1 MSPTRRD
8 FVRSTGGLVIG
19 FSLSDPLL
27 EAFVQGAAA
36 QSPAAPRPAAPPP
49 VGLPLDRIDSWI
61 RIAEDGSVTVL
72 TGKVEVG
79 MGVNVAL
86 SQIVA
91 EELGVDFDRVTMVMG
106 DTSGTPDQ
114 GGVGSSNSVSS
125 GGAALRNVAATVRGL
140 LLQAGSR
147 RLGVPVDRLVVR
159 SGVVSVRDG
168 EASGSQ
174 APRSV
179 AYGELVKDAN
189 FGEALRVS
197 GSGFTLNVQGS
208 GKPRP
213 PSEYSIV
220 GTSVR
225 RSDVAEKVFGTFQY
239 VVDVRVPNMLHGRV
253 VRPETVGAQ
262 VLAVDDSAARRIT
275 GFVQAVVKGNFIGVV
290 AETEWS
296 AVKAAR
302 ALNVTWSAPADT
314 FPDQGT
320 LYAHMRAAAPK
331 ATRETVK
338 RGDAPAALARA
349 AKRIDAVYEYPFHS
363 HATMGPG
370 CAVAD
375 VRMDGITT
383 VWCGAQKP
391 HASQRG
397 YAELLGVPP
406 DRVRVAW
413 MEDSGSYGRPGFD
426 DVGAD
431 ALVLSQA
438 VGRPVRVQWMRS
450 DLTGW
455 GPKGPAAV
463 FELSAGLDAS
473 GNISGVRFT
482 SKAFSGGEIHFI
494 PTSKSNFLAAQL
506 MGVPN
511 TSGFDEFA
519 EWGGPG
525 GGAPPYALPD
535 MLSTAHVIPS
545 LAPTPS
551 PLAGTHIRDP
561 NGPSTSFAVESF
573 MDELAAAAGADP
585 IEFRHRYLTDE
596 RARAVLTAAAEKA
609 AWQPRTPARLAGAR
623 TARVA
628 TGRGVSLGIR
638 GGTYV
643 GNVVDVEVDRTTG
656 VVRVLSFVMA
666 HDCGLVINPLG
677 LTQTLQ
683 ANVIQTLS
691 RTIKEE
697 VRFSRRAVTSV
708 DWNSYPISRMSD
720 VPPRIDI
727 VVLNRPDVASTGAGE
742 AATRAIA
749 AAVANAI
756 FDATGVRIRRVP
768 FTPAS
773 VKAAL
778 A

>member
-1 MSPTRRD
+1 MTSRPTVSRRD
-8 FVRSTGGLVIG
+8 FVKSAGGLIVG
-19 FSLSDPLL
+19 FSIAGPMVPAVLG
-27 EAFVQGAAA
+27 QAAA
-36 QSPAAPRPAAPPP
+36 QRPPAGPAP
-49 VGLPLDRIDSWI
+49 VGPPLAQLDSWL
-61 RIAEDGSVTVL
+61 RIAPDGAVTVC

-91 EELGVDFDRVTMVMG
+91 EELDVPMNRVTMIMG

-114 GGVGSSNSVSS
+114 GGVGSSNSIAS
-125 GGAALRNVAATVRGL
+125 GGAALRNVAATVRAL
-140 LLQAGSR
+140 LLQAAAR
-147 RLGVPVDRLVVR
+147 RLDTPVEQLSVQN
-159 SGVVSVRDG
+159 GIVSSRT
-168 EASGSQ
+168 
-174 APRSV
+174 APTRSV
-179 AYGELVKDAN
+179 SYGELVVDAK
-189 FGEALRVS
+189 FDEALKVS
-197 GSGFTLNVQGS
+197 GIGFTLNVQGS
-208 GKPRP
+208 GKPKS
-213 PSEYSIV
+213 PSDYSIV

-225 RSDVAEKVFGTFQY
+225 RTDIAAKMFGTFTY

-253 VRPETVGAQ
+253 IRPPAVGAQ
-262 VLAVDDSAARRIT
+262 VLSVDDSAAKTIS
-275 GFVQAVVKGNFIGVV
+275 GFVQTVVKGNFVGVV
-290 AETEWS
+290 AASEWG

-302 ALNVTWSAPADT
+302 AVKVAWSDPGDR
-314 FPDQGT
+314 FPDQQD

-331 ATRETVK
+331 ASRESLK
-338 RGDAPAALARA
+338 RGDASAAMARA
-349 AKRIDAVYEYPFHS
+349 TRRVEAVYAYPFHS

-375 VRMDGITT
+375 VQPDGITT

-391 HASQRG
+391 HQSQRG

-406 DRVRVAW
+406 ERVRVAW

-438 VGRPVRVQWMRS
+438 VGRPVRVQWMRG

-463 FELSAGLDAS
+463 FELSAGLDAD
-473 GNISGVRFT
+473 GDIRGVQFT

-494 PTSKSNFLAAQL
+494 PTAKGNFLAAQL
-506 MGVPN
+506 MGLPN

-519 EWGGPG
+519 EWGSAG
-525 GGAPPYALPD
+525 GGAAPYAIAD
-535 MLSTAHVIPS
+535 IVSTAHVIPS
-545 LAPTPS
+545 LHATPS

-573 MDELAAAAGADP
+573 MDELATAAGVDPIQFRTKYLTDDRAKAVLAAAAGK
-585 IEFRHRYLTDE
+585 YG
-596 RARAVLTAAAEKA
+596 
-609 AWQPRTPARLAGAR
+609 WQDRPSPARPSGGGTLQ
-623 TARVA
+623 
-628 TGRGVSLGIR
+628 GRGASLGIR

-643 GNVVDVEVDRTTG
+643 GNVVEVEVDRRTG
-656 VVRVLSFVMA
+656 IVRIMRFVMA

-683 ANVIQTLS
+683 ANVVQTLS
-691 RTIKEE
+691 RTMKEE
-697 VRFSRRAVTSV
+697 VRFDRRRVTSV
-708 DWNSYPISRMSD
+708 DWATYPILRMSE
-720 VPPRIDI
+720 VPPQIDI
-727 VVLNRPDVASTGAGE
+727 VLVNRPDVPATGAGE
-742 AATRAIA
+742 AGTRAVA
-749 AAVANAI
+749 AAVGNAI
-756 FDATGVRIRRVP
+756 FDATGVRLRQVP
-768 FTPAS
+768 FTAAR